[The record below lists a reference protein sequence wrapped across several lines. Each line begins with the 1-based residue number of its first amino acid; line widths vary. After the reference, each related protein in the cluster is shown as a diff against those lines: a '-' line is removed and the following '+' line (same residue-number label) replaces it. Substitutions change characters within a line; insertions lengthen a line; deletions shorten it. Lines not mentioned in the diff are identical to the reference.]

1 MSVHTFSCLDGHTCG
16 NPVRLVSGGGPL
28 LKGATMSERRLDFL
42 ANHDWIRKALMFEPR
57 GHDVMS
63 GSILYPPTRADCDI
77 GILFIEVSGCLPMC
91 GHGTIGTVTMA
102 VENGLV
108 APATPG
114 VLNIDA
120 PAGRVVARYEQKD
133 RFVESVRITNVASY
147 LAATDVTVDVP
158 GIGELT
164 FDIAYGGN
172 YYAILEPQKNFAG
185 LEFDVGRRR
194 AAPVAD
200 RAPAGQ
206 REDPAGPSRERDDP
220 RREPRHVDRQAA
232 RPARPCPQRGVLR
245 RQGDRP
251 VPLRHRHVG
260 AHGPARRQGPAQGR
274 RRLRAREHH
283 RLAVRRPRRGLGAGS
298 ATTRRSCR
306 RSPAGRASTASTPS
320 SSTTATPSPTA
331 SRSLGFCRPER
342 RSAAK
347 DRGALLCR
355 TAILAIRWRRT
366 GKRLRFLAQ
375 ADRPAA
381 TRRAQEN
388 PVAGVSGNAAAG
400 T

>member
-28 LKGATMSERRLDFL
+28 LKGSTMSERRLDFL

-63 GSILYPPTRADCDI
+63 GSILYAPTRADCDI

-108 APATPG
+108 APATSG

-158 GIGELT
+158 GLGELV

-185 LEFDVGRRR
+185 LESMSAGDVLRLSPIVRRLVNEKIQPVHPENGTIRGVSHVMWTGKPRDPRAQARNAVFYGDKAIDRSPCGTGTSARMAQLVGRGRLSVGDDFVHESIIGSLFDGRVEAR
-194 AAPVAD
+194 AQVGNYEAIVPSISGWARQHGINTIFVDD
-200 RAPAGQ
+200 R
-206 REDPAGPSRERDDP
+206 DPF
-220 RREPRHVDRQAA
+220 
-232 RPARPCPQRGVLR
+232 
-245 RQGDRP
+245 
-251 VPLRHRHVG
+251 
-260 AHGPARRQGPAQGR
+260 AHGFQ
-274 RRLRAREHH
+274 
-283 RLAVRRPRRGLGAGS
+283 
-298 ATTRRSCR
+298 
-306 RSPAGRASTASTPS
+306 
-320 SSTTATPSPTA
+320 
-331 SRSLGFCRPER
+331 
-342 RSAAK
+342 
-347 DRGALLCR
+347 
-355 TAILAIRWRRT
+355 
-366 GKRLRFLAQ
+366 
-375 ADRPAA
+375 
-381 TRRAQEN
+381 
-388 PVAGVSGNAAAG
+388 VA
-400 T
+400 